1 MADEYTP
8 TSWVDGVP
16 PYIDAEHLN
25 RIEAELVRL
34 GTQLA
39 AIKAAYLGKSA
50 ISNVQVNDTN
60 KVPSSALV
68 YGMNENISEL
78 NSNFLTG
85 KIPELLEDVLE
96 RFGLEIKN
104 YTTDEF
110 IKALPAN
117 TSIAFTHSETVGA
130 HLTDLPDDYGVV
142 QILKGYTAN
151 YCNATL
157 YGNDGYTY
165 KYYSNSSLSTK
176 VNWMKYIT
184 KANIQH
190 GRATVPI
197 TEANMV
203 ASMHVDFPIS
213 FSTTPSV
220 TVTANS
226 GVPGDVVKEVS
237 VLNVSKTG
245 FDVKVMRSDTTTQ
258 NVYWIA
264 VGD

>member
-1 MADEYTP
+1 
-8 TSWVDGVP
+8 
-16 PYIDAEHLN
+16 
-25 RIEAELVRL
+25 
-34 GTQLA
+34 
-39 AIKAAYLGKSA
+39 
-50 ISNVQVNDTN
+50 
-60 KVPSSALV
+60 
-68 YGMNENISEL
+68 MNEDISEL

-190 GRATVPI
+190 GRCY
-197 TEANMV
+197 
-203 ASMHVDFPIS
+203 
-213 FSTTPSV
+213 
-220 TVTANS
+220 
-226 GVPGDVVKEVS
+226 
-237 VLNVSKTG
+237 
-245 FDVKVMRSDTTTQ
+245 RSD
-258 NVYWIA
+258 YRSKHGGLYA
-264 VGD
+264 C